1 MPTTSSPRLSRIC
14 ATCMPIKPAAPVTRT
29 FILFPPNFHA
39 ILAVRPS
46 HPIKSGHDINPA
58 TRAVSTAAL
67 ADAAVDSAAAAAAR
81 AQGAWLLATYPR
93 TLRVDGH
100 VAQATGV
107 DPCGV
112 GWRGAQPRMGIIME
126 TELWPNLV
134 QASQRAGIQLFL
146 VNARL
151 SERSARGYRKL
162 AALPRATLGG
172 FQAVPAPTHAG

>member
-1 MPTTSSPRLSRIC
+1 MPTTSAPRLNRIC

-112 GWRGAQPRMGIIME
+112 GWRGARRCAAGGKI
-126 TELWPNLV
+126 
-134 QASQRAGIQLFL
+134 SRA
-146 VNARL
+146 NARAVCADDL
-151 SERSARGYRKL
+151 YDPGGAGD
-162 AALPRATLGG
+162 ALT
-172 FQAVPAPTHAG
+172 AVW